1 MPRRKSR
8 IQQASVVTFFAE
20 RLRGLRIARGLTQRQ
35 VADDAKVTLS
45 YISRLEAG
53 GVAPGIDTVERL
65 AAALNVHMTELLPQS
80 PSQGSSE
87 QSRDQLKA
95 LVEQVITKAGHDSVA
110 MFHQLF
116 ARLTDPRL
124 INR

>member
-1 MPRRKSR
+1 MPRRKIR
-8 IQQASVVTFFAE
+8 IQQASVISFFAE
-20 RLRGLRIARGLTQRQ
+20 RLRGLRLARGLTQRQ

-53 GVAPGIDTVERL
+53 GVAPGIDTLERL
-65 AAALNVHMTELLPQS
+65 AAALNVHMTELLPQ
-80 PSQGSSE
+80 PSSQPTSE
-87 QSRDQLKA
+87 QSRDQVKM
-95 LVEQVITKAGHDSVA
+95 LVEQIISKAGPDSIG

>member
-8 IQQASVVTFFAE
+8 IQQASVVSFFAE

-65 AAALNVHMTELLPQS
+65 ATALNVHMTELLPQL
-80 PSQGSSE
+80 PSQESE
-87 QSRDQLKA
+87 QSKDQLKV